1 MTIKGSG
8 SIGAWLTGLTVALVL
23 LFIAT
28 PPAHAQTETV
38 LYNFCPDPG
47 CADGHQ
53 PYSRL
58 TSDGKGN
65 FYGTTSGA
73 VFELSP
79 NGSGGWNETVL
90 YTFCSE
96 PSCADGGD
104 PGYSNV
110 TFDNVGNLYGTTAS
124 GGANGYGVVFE
135 LSPAGA
141 GWTETVLYSFTGGMD
156 SAYPTSGVIFDRAG
170 NLYGT
175 TLGGGGGNDGT
186 VFELSPSGGGWTEQ
200 VIYNT
205 PSGSNSVGTAGL
217 TMDAAGNIF
226 GVSGYLTGIV
236 FELSPNGS
244 GGWNPNVIHT
254 FTGPPKDGLLPE
266 STLVLDKAGNLYGTT
281 VLGGAH
287 GVPAQSGGTV
297 YELSPGK
304 NGKWTEKIL
313 YSFKGLVGGV
323 DQDGREPCA
332 GILFDASGNIYG
344 TTAAGGMYADYGTV
358 FELLAGSHKEKV
370 LWNFNGADGS
380 QPFASLIL
388 DGAGNLYGTT
398 YQGGQSGDC
407 PYGQGCGVVF
417 EVNPSGTPTSTTTA
431 LTSSPNP
438 STYGEAVTFTAVVT
452 PAPLDGETVSFMKG
466 KTVLGT
472 GTLGGGSAS
481 FTTSALPVG
490 TTTVTAVYGGD
501 GNFDPSTSN
510 KLKQVVKKAI
520 GR

>member
-1 MTIKGSG
+1 M
-8 SIGAWLTGLTVALVL
+8 
-23 LFIAT
+23 
-28 PPAHAQTETV
+28 
-38 LYNFCPDPG
+38 
-47 CADGHQ
+47 
-53 PYSRL
+53 
-58 TSDGKGN
+58 GN
-65 FYGTTSGA
+65 IYGTA
-73 VFELSP
+73 QF
-79 NGSGGWNETVL
+79 
-90 YTFCSE
+90 
-96 PSCADGGD
+96 
-104 PGYSNV
+104 
-110 TFDNVGNLYGTTAS
+110 

-135 LSPAGA
+135 LSPAGTN
-141 GWTETVLYSFTGGMD
+141 WTETVLYSFAGGTD
-156 SAYPTSGVIFDRAG
+156 ASYPMNGLIFDPAG
-170 NLYGT
+170 NLYGIT
-175 TLGGGGGNDGT
+175 QNGGGGNTGT

-200 VIYNT
+200 VIYNI
-205 PSGSNSVGTAGL
+205 PDGNNSPGTAGL

-226 GVSGYLTGIV
+226 GVSGFLPGIV

-244 GGWNPNVIHT
+244 GGWNPNAIHT
-254 FTGPPKDGLLPE
+254 FAGPPKDGELPD

-323 DQDGREPCA
+323 RQDGREPYA
-332 GILFDASGNIYG
+332 GIVFDASGNIYG

-358 FELLAGSHKEKV
+358 FELLAGSHEEKV
-370 LWNFNGADGS
+370 LWNFNGTDGRL
-380 QPFASLIL
+380 PFESLIL
-388 DGAGNLYGTT
+388 DSAGNLYGTT
-398 YQGGQSGDC
+398 ELGGSGEC
-407 PYGQGCGVVF
+407 YPYDVGCGVVF

-438 STYGEAVTFTAVVT
+438 STYGESVTFTAMVT
-452 PAPLDGETVSFMKG
+452 PAPPDGEAVSFTKG

-472 GTLGGGSAS
+472 GTLSGGSAS

-510 KLKQVVKKAI
+510 KLKQVVKKAVA
-520 GR
+520 R